1 MSVVRR
7 FFCLFVTF
15 DLVFVGLLWVICVV
29 INGENIYKALDEQ
42 VLHYDI
48 ETSLFDVVGAAAI
61 RFILL
66 IFFYGML
73 KINHWIII
81 ALTTSLSCG
90 FLIVKVFYFI
100 WPSNQPVFQVLL
112 IICSFVISWFECWFL
127 DSRVIPQEE
136 YSRTLSTIMHNSV
149 PDTTTPL
156 LPHFLNSLRV
166 GSQGPESS
174 RNFYSPAESDDEVSL
189 FYVFSRILM
198 TLSLIE
204 RQQKTD
210 KIVE

>member
-29 INGENIYKALDEQ
+29 INGENVYQALQDQ
-42 VLHYDI
+42 ILRYNI
-48 ETSLFDVVGAAAI
+48 ETSLFDVVGAAAV

-66 IFFYGML
+66 IFFYGIL

-112 IICSFVISWFECWFL
+112 IICSFVISWFECWFM
-127 DSRVIPQEE
+127 DSRLIPQEE
-136 YSRTLSTIMHNSV
+136 YSRTLLRYLNS
-149 PDTTTPL
+149 PADSRTPL
-156 LPHFLNSLRV
+156 LPHFLHSLQA
-166 GSQGPESS
+166 GSIIQGPESS
-174 RNFYSPAESDDEVSL
+174 RNFYSPVESDDEVCL
-189 FYVFSRILM
+189 LIIL
-198 TLSLIE
+198 
-204 RQQKTD
+204 K
-210 KIVE
+210 

>member
-29 INGENIYKALDEQ
+29 INGVNIYKAIEDQ
-42 VLHYDI
+42 VLNYNI
-48 ETSLFDVVGAAAI
+48 ETSLFDVVGAAGI

-66 IFFYGML
+66 IFFYGIL

-136 YSRTLSTIMHNSV
+136 YSRTLTAVLHSST
-149 PDTTTPL
+149 PDSRTPL
-156 LPHFLNSLRV
+156 LPHYFNSLRA
-166 GSQGPESS
+166 GSIIQGPESS
-174 RNFYSPAESDDEVSL
+174 RNFYSPAESDDEVI
-189 FYVFSRILM
+189 FYVY
-198 TLSLIE
+198 
-204 RQQKTD
+204 
-210 KIVE
+210 